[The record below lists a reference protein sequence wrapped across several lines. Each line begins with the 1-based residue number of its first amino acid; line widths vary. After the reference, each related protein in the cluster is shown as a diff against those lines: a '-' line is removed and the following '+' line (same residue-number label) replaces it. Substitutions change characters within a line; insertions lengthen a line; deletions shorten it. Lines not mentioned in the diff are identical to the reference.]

1 MNKKRKTLGNPAL
14 LTAVA
19 SNPDLVKQAG
29 QTANVLV
36 DRAGQTASVGVDAVK
51 AIGVTYFNN
60 LAGIIKIGTVVVGGG
75 VALVLTALI
84 VRNIVKN

>member
-1 MNKKRKTLGNPAL
+1 MKSKKTLGNPAI

-29 QTANVLV
+29 QTANVVV
-36 DRAGQTASVGVDAVK
+36 DKGVDAVK
-51 AIGVTYFNN
+51 TIGVNYFNN

-75 VALVLTALI
+75 VALVVTALI